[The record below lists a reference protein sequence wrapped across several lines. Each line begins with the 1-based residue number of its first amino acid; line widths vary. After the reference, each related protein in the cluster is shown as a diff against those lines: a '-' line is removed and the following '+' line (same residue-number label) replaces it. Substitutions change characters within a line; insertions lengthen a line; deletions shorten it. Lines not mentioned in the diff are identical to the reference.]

1 MAAAPAAMPRPRAAT
16 EPVVPQGPLT
26 VIVSID
32 QQRATLFA
40 NGQPVASTAIS
51 SGTRSHPTPM
61 GVFSVIQKRRHH
73 VSNLYGAQMP
83 FMQRLTWSGTAM
95 HQGPL
100 PGRPASH
107 GCIRLPKDFAQLLWK
122 ATRIGARVVV
132 TRDEV
137 APVAIAHRNLFQP
150 APPMAQLPRAVVP
163 ASPRALIKTADAT
176 HAIPASVAAA
186 MGKPVAAQAVVRA
199 SAAAQPTKLLMGADG
214 NIEML
219 HPAAPVATPAAVDAA
234 KTVPTGTAP
243 TESEPE
249 PANDPALKIMVDEPP
264 RAAAPAPRAAK
275 AKGKPE
281 PVSVFVS
288 RKEGKL
294 YVRQA
299 MEPLFEA
306 PVAIVDPD
314 APIGTHVYT
323 AMGSKD
329 GGGSLRWTAVS
340 IPSGYAR
347 PDADARSAKGKKRKT
362 AKVAEPV
369 ALDPEPVPGA
379 DAALDRLIMPPDAVD
394 RIAAL
399 ITPGSS
405 LIVSDNKLSGET
417 GKSTGFIVLTR

>member
-1 MAAAPAAMPRPRAAT
+1 
-16 EPVVPQGPLT
+16 
-26 VIVSID
+26 
-32 QQRATLFA
+32 
-40 NGQPVASTAIS
+40 
-51 SGTRSHPTPM
+51 
-61 GVFSVIQKRRHH
+61 
-73 VSNLYGAQMP
+73 
-83 FMQRLTWSGTAM
+83 
-95 HQGPL
+95 
-100 PGRPASH
+100 
-107 GCIRLPKDFAQLLWK
+107 
-122 ATRIGARVVV
+122 
-132 TRDEV
+132 
-137 APVAIAHRNLFQP
+137 
-150 APPMAQLPRAVVP
+150 MAQLPRAVVP

-219 HPAAPVATPAAVDAA
+219 HPAALVATPAAVDAA
-234 KTVPTGTAP
+234 KTVPTGT
-243 TESEPE
+243 E